1 MKKTTVLSIFVI
13 LIIAAVWSYRTSVAQ
28 SGTTPPLKVAVV
40 NVSEVLTRCQENLD
54 RENFIKEK
62 EQEFTN
68 KLNQLKAEA
77 DSIRQEIE
85 SAVKP
90 GTEEHL
96 DLMQQ
101 YFNKSALYEAY
112 RKGQPQV
119 LAAET
124 QAWMETL
131 YQKFLD
137 QVAEIARVEGISIVL
152 NKDEVPDIAT
162 MIRNRRLIYNSPSLD
177 ITANVLENLDRDYSR
192 AKAAKAKP
200 GS

>member
-1 MKKTTVLSIFVI
+1 MKKATVLSIVTI
-13 LIIAAVWSYRTSVAQ
+13 LLVVAVWSYRTSVAGP
-28 SGTTPPLKVAVV
+28 GTAPALKVAVV
-40 NVSEVLTRCQENLD
+40 NVSEVLTKCQENID
-54 RENFIKEK
+54 RESFIKDK
-62 EQEFTN
+62 ETEFTT

-85 SAVKP
+85 GAVKP
-90 GTEEHL
+90 GTKAHL

-101 YFNKSALYEAY
+101 YFNKSALFEAY

-124 QAWMETL
+124 QSWMEAL
-131 YQKFLD
+131 YLNFLN
-137 QVAEIARVEGISIVL
+137 QVAEVARVEGISIVL
-152 NKDEVPDIAT
+152 NKDEVPDITT

-177 ITANVLENLDRDYSR
+177 ITARVMENLDRAYSR
-192 AKAAKAKP
+192 AKAAKAKV

>member
-1 MKKTTVLSIFVI
+1 MKKATVLSVLVI

-28 SGTTPPLKVAVV
+28 PGTTPPLKVAVV
-40 NVSEVLTRCQENLD
+40 NVSEVLTKCQENLD
-54 RENFIKEK
+54 REDFVKEK
-62 EQEFTN
+62 EKEFTT

-85 SAVKP
+85 TAVKP
-90 GTEEHL
+90 GTKEHL
-96 DLMQQ
+96 ELMQQ
-101 YFNKSALYEAY
+101 YFDRSALYEAY

-124 QAWMETL
+124 QAWMEAL

-137 QVAEIARVEGISIVL
+137 QVAELARVEGISVVL

-177 ITANVLENLDRDYSR
+177 ITARVMENLDRDYSR
-192 AKAAKAKP
+192 AKADKAKT

>member
-13 LIIAAVWSYRTSVAQ
+13 LMIAAVWSYRTSVAQ
-28 SGTTPPLKVAVV
+28 PGTTPPLKVAVV
-40 NVSEVLTRCQENLD
+40 NVSEVLTKCQENLD
-54 RENFIKEK
+54 REDFVKEK
-62 EQEFTN
+62 EKEFTT

-85 SAVKP
+85 TAVKP
-90 GTEEHL
+90 GTKEHL
-96 DLMQQ
+96 ELMQQ
-101 YFNKSALYEAY
+101 YFDRSALYEAY

-124 QAWMETL
+124 QAWMEAL

-137 QVAEIARVEGISIVL
+137 QVAELARVEGISVVL

-177 ITANVLENLDRDYSR
+177 ITARVMENLDRDYSR
-192 AKAAKAKP
+192 AKADKAKT

>member
-1 MKKTTVLSIFVI
+1 MKKATVLSLFVI
-13 LIIAAVWSYRTSVAQ
+13 LIIAAVWSYRTTIAQ
-28 SGTTPPLKVAVV
+28 SDTTLPLKVAVV
-40 NVSEVLTRCQENLD
+40 NVSEVLTKCQENLD
-54 RENFIKEK
+54 REDFIKEK
-62 EQEFTN
+62 EQEFTT
-68 KLNQLKAEA
+68 KLNQLKTEA

-85 SAVKP
+85 TAVKP
-90 GTEEHL
+90 GTKEHL
-96 DLMQQ
+96 ELMQQ

-119 LAAET
+119 LATET

-131 YQKFLD
+131 YNKFLN
-137 QVAEIARVEGISIVL
+137 QVAELARVEGITLVL
-152 NKDEVPDIAT
+152 NKDEVPDITT

-177 ITANVLENLDRDYSR
+177 ITARVMENLDRDYSR

>member
-1 MKKTTVLSIFVI
+1 MKKTTVLSIFAI

-40 NVSEVLTRCQENLD
+40 NVSEVLTKCQENLD
-54 RENFIKEK
+54 RETFIEEK
-62 EQEFTN
+62 EQAFSS

-90 GTEEHL
+90 GTKEHL
-96 DLMQQ
+96 DLMQD
-101 YFNKSALYEAY
+101 YFNKSALHEAY

-119 LAAET
+119 MAAEA
-124 QAWMETL
+124 QAWMEAL

-137 QVAEIARVEGISIVL
+137 QVAEIARVEGIALVL
-152 NKDEVPDIAT
+152 NKDEVPDVTT
-162 MIRNRRLIYNSPSLD
+162 MIRSRRLIYNSPSLD
-177 ITANVLENLDRDYSR
+177 ITARVMENLDRDYSR
-192 AKAAKAKP
+192 SKAAKTKT